1 MRTMSRQ
8 VSQKRVLLVASDINS
23 GFGLSQAIKE
33 ATPYQV
39 IFAINVLQALKIL
52 AAVQPHL
59 VLVDEQLQGIDGASF
74 IDHIHSLLPKQG
86 IPVVLLTKNCSQYP
100 PFIVSATTLNMA
112 CDQDFL
118 VHHLQHLL
126 EHTLAIPPLK
136 G

>member
-1 MRTMSRQ
+1 MSRQ

-86 IPVVLLTKNCSQYP
+86 IPVVLLTKNCS
-100 PFIVSATTLNMA
+100 MA